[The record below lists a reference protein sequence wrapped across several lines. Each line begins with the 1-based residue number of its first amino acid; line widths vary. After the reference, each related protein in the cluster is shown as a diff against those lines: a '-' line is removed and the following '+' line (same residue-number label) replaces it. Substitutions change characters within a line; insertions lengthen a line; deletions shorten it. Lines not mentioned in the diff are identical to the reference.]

1 MTETTMTEI
10 TMTETK
16 TCVGIPFS
24 EKTVCQAGKESDGDK
39 TLECWQNVHMVFFAK
54 EDECRTF
61 CLMKR

>member
-1 MTETTMTEI
+1 MTET

-24 EKTVCQAGKESDGDK
+24 EMTVYQAVEESNGDK

-54 EDECRTF
+54 AKMDV
-61 CLMKR
+61 